1 MAAPRWVTLR
11 AQWLGQQL
19 RQLRE
24 ANGLM
29 VKEAAEYVERD
40 PGTVSRFETGVYP
53 IRQPDLLKLLDLY
66 GVADEHRRDA
76 LLKLSDEVWQKGWWD
91 GYAPDLAD
99 WFSDYVWLESRA
111 RHIQTFDN
119 SLVPGL
125 LQTEQYARV
134 AITAADFDATAE
146 QIRRWVELRMTRKAI
161 LARVDPPQL
170 SVILDEAVL
179 RRQVGGAEVLA
190 AQLHHLAECA
200 TRPNMEIRVLP
211 FSAGAHASPTGAFK
225 LFTVEGPFPQVAHA
239 ETPQGAVYI
248 ESPDCDRLV
257 RAYDCLRELALEPRE
272 SAELISA
279 LTEELQ

>member
-1 MAAPRWVTLR
+1 MGLFLQYAWLIPLFPLLSFAIITLTPIRMSKMASG
-11 AQWLGQQL
+11 WL
-19 RQLRE
+19 
-24 ANGLM
+24 AIGLM
-29 VKEAAEYVERD
+29 LAS
-40 PGTVSRFETGVYP
+40 TVVALGV
-53 IRQPDLLKLLDLY
+53 
-66 GVADEHRRDA
+66 
-76 LLKLSDEVWQKGWWD
+76 
-91 GYAPDLAD
+91 
-99 WFSDYVWLESRA
+99 
-111 RHIQTFDN
+111 
-119 SLVPGL
+119 
-125 LQTEQYARV
+125 
-134 AITAADFDATAE
+134 
-146 QIRRWVELRMTRKAI
+146 
-161 LARVDPPQL
+161 
-170 SVILDEAVL
+170 
-179 RRQVGGAEVLA
+179 GAEVLA